1 MGFAL
6 QANAP
11 TVLAVMSYPD
21 ALRQFDYLERA
32 EQLYEAF
39 GDLPKRL

>member
-21 ALRQFDYLERA
+21 ALRQQFDYPRPALA
-32 EQLYEAF
+32 L
-39 GDLPKRL
+39 